1 MNNTK
6 TGKFISACR
15 KGLGLTQCQL
25 AEKLNVTDKAVSK
38 WENGKC
44 APDIATLIPLAETL
58 DVSVIEIL
66 NGKRM
71 EQVELQMEADVA
83 IVDTMK
89 KSKKRII
96 ISVICAV
103 AVVLFLF
110 SLVPAYHYFSTVSG
124 DMDSLIEDAYASAG
138 SNFQNPEENHVLKMV
153 EKGDYIAL
161 LLESP
166 GNISCAIYRRDEM
179 FRDRYW
185 ISVGPTNRPKG
196 ELMMS
201 AFGEDGLAVNV
212 FYGADIPSQYT
223 KYTFGYRNYQ
233 YICPIEDGIVLDIFI
248 EASGDFTHAYD
259 IEMLE

>member
-15 KGLGLTQCQL
+15 KELGLTQCQL

-58 DVSVIEIL
+58 EVSVVEIL
-66 NGKRM
+66 NGKQM

-89 KSKKRII
+89 KSKKKII

-103 AVVLFLF
+103 AVVLVLF

-124 DMDSLIEDAYASAG
+124 DTASLLEDVYASN
-138 SNFQNPEENHVLKMV
+138 SEENRVLKMV
-153 EKGDYIAL
+153 EKGDYIVL

-185 ISVGPTNRPKG
+185 ISMGPTNRPKG

-212 FYGADIPSQYT
+212 FYGAELPSQYT
-223 KYTFGYRNYQ
+223 KYTFAYRNYQ
-233 YICPIEDGIVLDIFI
+233 YICPIEEGIVLDVFI

-259 IEMLE
+259 IELLE

>member
-15 KGLGLTQCQL
+15 KELGLTQCQL

-58 DVSVIEIL
+58 EVSVVEIL
-66 NGKRM
+66 NGKQM

-89 KSKKRII
+89 KSKKKII

-103 AVVLFLF
+103 AVVLVLF

-124 DMDSLIEDAYASAG
+124 DRASLLEDVYASN
-138 SNFQNPEENHVLKMV
+138 SEENRVLKMV
-153 EKGDYIAL
+153 EKGDYIVL

-185 ISVGPTNRPKG
+185 ISMGPTNRPKG

-212 FYGADIPSQYT
+212 FYGAELPSQYT

-233 YICPIEDGIVLDIFI
+233 YICPIEEGIVLDVFI

-259 IEMLE
+259 IELLE